1 MPVPDWAKG
10 VEARVEGVRRRFD
23 PIQEW
28 AERSIF
34 WRVWERVL
42 ENEFVDRSVA
52 LGAKAFISLFPSL
65 IVVAAF
71 APHSV
76 RVSILNTIIH
86 RAGLT
91 GSSTATVKGA
101 FVSADDTRRATGILG
116 LIFTFFYVNSFTT
129 ALRRVYT
136 KAWRRPPGGRASG
149 YAVGVAFL
157 VGLVAYFAILGGLR
171 YVFGHG
177 PQTALFAIM
186 ALLASIGVW
195 LLAPWLMLQ
204 RQVRWRP
211 LLIGAVIT
219 GTAMSVYAATASL
232 WMPHTVAANQ
242 HQFGFFG
249 VALALVTWLSGA
261 ATIIVVSACA
271 APVLAE
277 DTGWIGRIARG
288 SESPEL
294 LVEGAVPS
302 FPAPSRAMTL
312 ADAIGARRDLDDDEE
327 DARNL

>member
-1 MPVPDWAKG
+1 MRTPEWAKG
-10 VEARVEGVRRRFD
+10 VEARFVRVRRRFD
-23 PIQEW
+23 PLQEW
-28 AERSIF
+28 VERSIF

-52 LGAKAFISLFPSL
+52 LAAKAFISLFPAL

-76 RVSILNTIIH
+76 RVSIVNTIIR
-86 RAGLT
+86 RAGLS
-91 GSSTATVKGA
+91 GASTNTVKGA

-149 YAVGVAFL
+149 YAVGVGFL
-157 VGLVAYFAILGGLR
+157 IGLVAYFAILGGLR
-171 YVFGHG
+171 FVLGHG
-177 PQTALFAIM
+177 PETILFAIA
-186 ALLASIGVW
+186 ALIASIGVW
-195 LLAPWLMLQ
+195 LLTPWLMLQ

-211 LLIGAVIT
+211 LLTGAVMT
-219 GTAMSVYAATASL
+219 GVGMTVYAGTASL
-232 WMPHTVAANQ
+232 WMPRTVSENQ

-261 ATIIVVSACA
+261 ATIIVVSACS

-277 DTGWIGRIARG
+277 DAGWIGRIARG
-288 SESPEL
+288 SDSPAV

-302 FPAPSRAMTL
+302 FPAPTRAMTL
-312 ADAIGARRDLDDDEE
+312 GDAIGAYRDVDETDD
-327 DARNL
+327 

>member
-1 MPVPDWAKG
+1 MRVPEWASAI
-10 VEARVEGVRRRFD
+10 ESRVRRRTD

-28 AERSIF
+28 VEASVF
-34 WRVWERVL
+34 WKIWERTL

-52 LGAKAFISLFPSL
+52 LAAKAFISLFPAL

-76 RVSILNTIIH
+76 RQSIVNTVIH
-86 RAGLT
+86 RAGLS
-91 GSSTATVKGA
+91 GSSTKTVKAA
-101 FVSADDTRRATGILG
+101 FVTADDTRRATGIIG

-136 KAWRRPPGGRASG
+136 KAWRRPPAGRASG

-157 VGLVAYFAILGGLR
+157 IGIVAYFAILGGIRVVL
-171 YVFGHG
+171 GHG
-177 PQTALFAIM
+177 PETLLFAII
-186 ALLASIGVW
+186 AVFASIGVW
-195 LLAPWLMLQ
+195 LLTPWLMLQ
-204 RQVRWRP
+204 RQVRWRA
-211 LLIGAVIT
+211 LLSGAVMT
-219 GTAMSVYAATASL
+219 GIGLTVYAGTASL
-232 WMPHTVAANQ
+232 WMPRTVSNNQ

-277 DTGWIGRIARG
+277 DTGWIGRLARG
-288 SESPEL
+288 SESPMVL
-294 LVEGAVPS
+294 AEGAEPS
-302 FPAPSRAMTL
+302 FAAPTRAMRL
-312 ADAIGARRDLDDDEE
+312 VDAIGARRDLDETDD
-327 DARNL
+327 D

>member
-1 MPVPDWAKG
+1 VRVTEWASDI
-10 VEARVEGVRRRFD
+10 EARVRRRTD
-23 PIQEW
+23 PIQKW
-28 AERSIF
+28 VERSIL
-34 WRVWERVL
+34 WQIWERTL

-52 LGAKAFISLFPSL
+52 LAAKAFISLFPAL
-65 IVVAAF
+65 IVVSAF

-76 RVSILNTIIH
+76 RQSIVNTIIH
-86 RAGLT
+86 RAGLS
-91 GSSTATVKGA
+91 GSSTTTVKAA
-101 FVSADDTRRATGILG
+101 FVTADDTRRATGIIG

-157 VGLVAYFAILGGLR
+157 IGIVAYFAILGGLR
-171 YVFGHG
+171 VVLGHG
-177 PQTALFAIM
+177 PETVLFAI
-186 ALLASIGVW
+186 AAFLASIGVW
-195 LLAPWLMLQ
+195 LLTPWLMLQ

-211 LLIGAVIT
+211 LLPGAVMT
-219 GTAMSVYAATASL
+219 GVGLTVYAATASL
-232 WMPHTVAANQ
+232 WMPRTVSNNQ

-288 SESPEL
+288 SDSPDVLE
-294 LVEGAVPS
+294 EGAEPS
-302 FPAPSRAMTL
+302 FAPPTRAMRL
-312 ADAIGARRDLDDDEE
+312 ADAIGARRDLDESDD
-327 DARNL
+327 D